1 MAGFDEL
8 WTHYQQSIQSS
19 ETPQKSAWVLLTVL
33 FLVKYSLFPDAVDV
47 SDRAENAGTLEERTQ
62 RFDGIVGKVVERW
75 NFGLSQI
82 PGGLDFSGFIKLLGA
97 DRVGDYIRTSQFSPS
112 PNKFIDC

>member
-1 MAGFDEL
+1 MS
-8 WTHYQQSIQSS
+8 SI
-19 ETPQKSAWVLLTVL
+19 P
-33 FLVKYSLFPDAVDV
+33 FFPDVVDV

-97 DRVGDYIRTSQFSPS
+97 DRVGDYLRTSQFSPPQQS
-112 PNKFIDC
+112 PDCQIVED